1 MVLAMIDE
9 FDFGC
14 KITLNNGKVR
24 YHFIKFSYHFV

>member
-1 MVLAMIDE
+1 MMDE

-14 KITLNNGKVR
+14 KITAKKVKVR